1 MSKPKTSKPR
11 QPAAYSPQGCNQPV
25 MTHLTTGERI
35 SLNSLATKEQRSMSA
50 TVRMLIIEGLER
62 RANQPE

>member
-1 MSKPKTSKPR
+1 MSTPKTSTAH
-11 QPAAYSPQGCNQPV
+11 QPAAYSPKGCNQPV
-25 MTHLTTGERI
+25 MTHVTTGERI

-62 RANQPE
+62 RASQPE